1 MPSGASHV
9 VERAHHLGHAVLQD
23 GRAGIT
29 KDKVQRDM
37 GYKIR

>member
-1 MPSGASHV
+1 MPSGASLCV
-9 VERAHHLGHAVLQD
+9 VRAHHLGHAVFED
-23 GRAGIT
+23 RRAGIT